1 MKVLPQILLACIL
14 AARSDARPRI
24 LSHADQLAWH
34 GNWVRAGLL
43 YEKAEQELE
52 RSGDQK
58 GVLWARVGRIRSQMQ
73 SGSCSMLLD
82 QINGHLTNPDLETDA
97 ELKIRAIAYKGEIA
111 HQCDL
116 WEAREAWEQVL
127 DLAKEIGNK
136 EWEGR
141 ALGELGVLA
150 YVTDGDST
158 RATLLVGKA
167 LFKVAETR
175 DSWGGATYLTHSA
188 NSLSLIGRHEVA
200 LKFSEKAM
208 TAARTDP
215 NSPFPLAVYIG
226 KARTLLEMGKDAQAQ
241 ELVDKALQ
249 QARTMNYRISEAELL
264 ILNARLAIK
273 RNDSKVAFESLVQ
286 AERIAERGDYG
297 RALAEVES
305 ELAVLLKKKGRSQ
318 SRRDPPDPW
327 HRNHEENWRRL

>member
-1 MKVLPQILLACIL
+1 VQGFQKLCIAVLWSLRTLTYVPFQFPADIFADNSSQIL
-14 AARSDARPRI
+14 AR
-24 LSHADQLAWH
+24 ADQLAWR
-34 GNWVRAGLL
+34 GNWVEAGLL
-43 YEKAEQELE
+43 YKQAERDLE
-52 RSGDQK
+52 RSGDMK
-58 GVLWARVGRIRSQMQ
+58 GCLRARIGRIRSQMQ
-73 SGSCSMLLD
+73 HGSCGVLLD
-82 QINGHLTNPDLETDA
+82 QINRELTNPLFETSA
-97 ELKIRAIAYKGEIA
+97 ELEIRAQAYKGEIA

-116 WEAREAWEQVL
+116 WAARQAWEQVL
-127 DLAKEIGNK
+127 DLAKETGNK
-136 EWEGR
+136 KWEGR

-200 LKFSEKAM
+200 LKFSDKAM

-241 ELVDKALQ
+241 ELVDKAL
-249 QARTMNYRISEAELL
+249 R
-264 ILNARLAIK
+264 
-273 RNDSKVAFESLVQ
+273 
-286 AERIAERGDYG
+286 
-297 RALAEVES
+297 
-305 ELAVLLKKKGRSQ
+305 
-318 SRRDPPDPW
+318 
-327 HRNHEENWRRL
+327 